1 MVTLVFTI
9 LTFLFT
15 FEKTHLLVPFF
26 TSFLSTMFT
35 LRLLTRMSPRSVV
48 QSVRVSPSVRMMS
61 AQSLPLPDSENTPT
75 ESKRYPDKIVQ
86 IVDYI
91 SQLTLLEVADL
102 NELLKARLKITDA
115 PVMMAGSFGSG
126 GPGAGAAAP
135 APEEEEE
142 AAPAVAVQVL
152 LSFFVA
158 VSLYLCLLNN
168 KSALTC
174 YKKICQITMTNIMG
188 CLISISI
195 SWP

>member
-1 MVTLVFTI
+1 
-9 LTFLFT
+9 
-15 FEKTHLLVPFF
+15 
-26 TSFLSTMFT
+26 
-35 LRLLTRMSPRSVV
+35 
-48 QSVRVSPSVRMMS
+48 MS

-86 IVDYI
+86 IVDHI

-158 VSLYLCLLNN
+158 VSFYLCL
-168 KSALTC
+168 
-174 YKKICQITMTNIMG
+174 
-188 CLISISI
+188 
-195 SWP
+195 